1 MPSSISDIETKQALT
16 EQSDVDILIV
26 MQRYGLFY
34 SISYSEIVT
43 NDIDTD
49 IKRQRHNFDFV

>member
-1 MPSSISDIETKQALT
+1 MPSSISDIETKQAFT

-26 MQRYGLFY
+26 MQRYGLSY
-34 SISYSEIVT
+34 SISCSEILT